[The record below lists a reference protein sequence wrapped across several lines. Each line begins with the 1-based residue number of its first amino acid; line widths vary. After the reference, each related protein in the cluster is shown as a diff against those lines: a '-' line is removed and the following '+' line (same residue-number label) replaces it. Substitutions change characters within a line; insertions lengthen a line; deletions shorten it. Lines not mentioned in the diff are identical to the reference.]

1 VIRPVGVS
9 AGGLGL
15 LLAWFGG
22 LAIAAMTGATPVYI
36 VLAAGF
42 VAFGAAVVDGLL
54 TALRTRVGTVALPHS
69 SVQDDPVVVT
79 VEVSAPR
86 PVWLALRATGDEVAT
101 GWTTTSGTTT
111 TSGWVG
117 DAVFRRRGAV
127 DHIEVRFRTAGLLG
141 LVWWGRRSTVQVT
154 RHVVAPVAQHGA
166 IRIERTG
173 IASDGDLAGASGAI
187 GGEID
192 GLRPWRDG
200 DSEKFVHW
208 VSSIRSGELMVHD
221 RRQITDQR
229 WTIRA
234 RAGTASPDEEAGA
247 ARWAIEQGLR
257 AGVSVAAAVDADE
270 PVTIDN
276 AWAAREWCALAELGP
291 SRIVPRSWLDRLHRT
306 EPDATASRSARW
318 WAAVATLV
326 SLWMLAGALDY
337 DLTTSALIAAGVV
350 AGAAISVRSL
360 VTGEPPSMLV
370 RVFVSVG
377 ALGALAIVVAAAGDL
392 NGFLSILRGPLPQAL
407 VILIIL
413 HGFECRDR
421 RTIRVSLSIS
431 AIVLMY
437 ASGLRVDGSLGW
449 WLAGWAIA
457 FGVAMSKLSGPTRS
471 GVRWRDRTFSGVP
484 ARSWI
489 LRTAAVGVGGLCTLG
504 VLVVVPVPDGPAR
517 LTLPTLIKDAAD
529 VPGRGV
535 IAGPDGELRDSNDPS
550 DEPDDRAPAGQA
562 GGYTGFSES
571 MDTSVRGAL
580 SDEVVMRV
588 RAPEPAF
595 WRGQTF
601 AEFDGRRWHAD
612 DNIGTPRLGP
622 SIEIPPAM
630 GDTPVA
636 DDVDV
641 DRFVQTYYLETDMPN
656 VVFHAGRPTLLVID
670 TDVWTRPD
678 GALRAT
684 TVLPK
689 GSVYTV
695 VSNRV
700 RVDGDVL
707 ARQGL
712 IGQGLTPLGR
722 LAFDRYLQLPAST
735 TPETIALASELAA
748 GRTSTYDVIRAYEAW
763 MSENVRYDLNAPLPD
778 RGEDAVHDL
787 LFDSR
792 LGFCEQ
798 IASALA
804 VMLRTQG
811 VPTRIATGYVAGQRD
826 AVTGVFEVRAS
837 DAHAWVEV
845 WFPETGWQA
854 FDPTAAVPLSADAQI
869 GSVGAD
875 VAGALA
881 GYVGDHSLRLLLVIA
896 EGLAALVA
904 LRLTRVAVA
913 RRRRGRWG
921 MLQDRFASLA
931 ARRGAAASSSN
942 PVLAAAWTGA
952 DDEEVARLVA
962 QRLDRVAFDPTFV
975 DEGRVFAETRKLV
988 GALRT
993 DHR

>member
-1 VIRPVGVS
+1 MIRPVGVS

-15 LLAWFGG
+15 LLSWFGG
-22 LAIAAMTGATPVYI
+22 VAIAALTGATPVYV

-42 VAFGAAVVDGLL
+42 VAFGAAVLDGLL
-54 TALRTRVGTVALPHS
+54 TALRTHVGAIVLPHS
-69 SVQDDPVVVT
+69 SVQSEPVT
-79 VEVSAPR
+79 VAVEFKAPR
-86 PVWLALRATGDEVAT
+86 PVWLALQAAGDDVAA
-101 GWTTTSGTTT
+101 GWTSTD
-111 TSGWVG
+111 GWIG
-117 DAVFRRRGAV
+117 DAVFRHRGAI
-127 DHIEVRFRTAGLLG
+127 DDLEVRVRTAGLLG
-141 LVWWGRRSTVQVT
+141 LVWWGRRSTVPVT
-154 RHVVAPVAQHGA
+154 RHVVAPVSLHGA
-166 IRIERTG
+166 IRVERTG
-173 IASDGDLAGASGAI
+173 MASDGDLAGASGAI

-208 VSSIRSGELMVHD
+208 VSSIRSGELLVHD
-221 RRQITDQR
+221 RRQITDQH
-229 WTIRA
+229 WTVRA
-234 RAGTASPDEEAGA
+234 RSGTASPDEEAGA

-257 AGVSVAAAVDADE
+257 AGVSVAAAVDAGE

-276 AWAAREWCALAELGP
+276 TWTAREWCALADLGP
-291 SRIVPRSWLDRLHRT
+291 SRTAPRSWRDWLRRT

-318 WAAVATLV
+318 WAAVATMT
-326 SLWMLAGALDY
+326 SLWMLAGTLGY
-337 DLTTSALIAAGVV
+337 DVTTSALIALGVA
-350 AGAAISVRSL
+350 AGAAVSVRSL
-360 VTGEPPSMLV
+360 VTGAPPSTLV
-370 RVFVSVG
+370 RILVGVG
-377 ALGALAIVVAAAGDL
+377 ALGAFAIVVAAAGEL
-392 NGFLSILRGPLPQAL
+392 SGLVSILRGPLPQAL
-407 VILIIL
+407 VILIVL

-449 WLAGWAIA
+449 WLVGWAIA
-457 FGVAMSKLSGPTRS
+457 FVVAMSKLSGPTRA
-471 GVRWRDRTFSGVP
+471 GARWRDRTVSGVS
-484 ARSWI
+484 ARSWA
-489 LRTAAVGVGGLCTLG
+489 LRGAAVGVGGVCTLG
-504 VLVVVPVPDGPAR
+504 VLVFVPVPDGPAQ
-517 LTLPTLIKDAAD
+517 LTLPTLIEDAAG
-529 VPGRGV
+529 VPSQGAIV
-535 IAGPDGELRDSNDPS
+535 GPDGELRDSVDGSDDP
-550 DEPDDRAPAGQA
+550 DGRAPAGQA
-562 GGYTGFSES
+562 GGYVGFSQS

-580 SDEVVMRV
+580 SDEIVMRV

-601 AEFDGRRWHAD
+601 ARFDGRRWHAD
-612 DNIGTPRLGP
+612 DDIGTPRLGP
-622 SIEIPPAM
+622 NIEIPPPL
-630 GDTPVA
+630 GDTPVV
-636 DDVDV
+636 DDVAV
-641 DRFVQTYYLETDMPN
+641 DRFVQTYHLETDMPN
-656 VVFHAGRPTLLVID
+656 VVFHASRPSLVVID

-700 RVDGDVL
+700 RVDGALL

-712 IGQGLTPLGR
+712 IGQGMTPLGQQVF
-722 LAFDRYLQLPAST
+722 ARYLEIPEST

-748 GRTSTYDVIRAYEAW
+748 GRTSTYDVVLAYEAW
-763 MSENVRYDLNAPLPD
+763 LSQNVEYDLNAPLPEP
-778 RGEDAVHDL
+778 GEDAVHDF

-811 VPTRIATGYVAGQRD
+811 VPARIATGYVAGERD
-826 AVTGVFEVRAS
+826 GLTGVFEVRAS

-875 VAGALA
+875 VARALA
-881 GYVGDHSLRLLLVIA
+881 GYVGDNPSRLVLVIG

-904 LRLTRVAVA
+904 LRLARVAVA

-921 MLQDRFASLA
+921 TLQDRFASLA
-931 ARRGAAASSSN
+931 TKRGAAATSSN
-942 PVLAAAWTGA
+942 PGRAAAWSGA
-952 DDEEVARLVA
+952 DDEAVARLVA
-962 QRLDRVAFDPTFV
+962 ERLDRFAFDPTFA
-975 DEGRVFAETRKLV
+975 DEDRVFAETRKLV